1 MHGFNASSHVLI
13 AKNANHVTDNA
24 NSHVVFGELSTPIY
38 VYRLRRL
45 FIWVRAHRFDRIG
58 SEAVIRTYHTV
69 FLAAT

>member
-13 AKNANHVTDNA
+13 AKNTNHVTDNA
-24 NSHVVFGELSTPIY
+24 NSRVLFGELSTPIY

-45 FIWVRAHRFDRIG
+45 LISVRAHRSDRIG
-58 SEAVIRTYHTV
+58 SEAAVRTYHTA